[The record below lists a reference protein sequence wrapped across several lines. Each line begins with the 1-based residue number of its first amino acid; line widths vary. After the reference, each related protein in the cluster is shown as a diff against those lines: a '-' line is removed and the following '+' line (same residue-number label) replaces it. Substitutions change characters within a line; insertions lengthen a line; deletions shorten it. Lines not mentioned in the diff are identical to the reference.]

1 VTVRTAMTIDDVRA
15 KVNDQIMFACPR
27 EWEGLVVELDRQ
39 LTAIDPDY
47 TIVQVKPKFDGLR
60 YYFMASDEN
69 LRPKMQKL
77 VNEAERKSFEIPLDK
92 S

>member
-1 VTVRTAMTIDDVRA
+1 MTINDVMN
-15 KVNDQIMFACPR
+15 KVNYSMMFECPR
-27 EWEGLVVELDRQ
+27 EWEELVIELDKK

-47 TIVQVKPKFDGLR
+47 TIVQVKSKFDGLR

-69 LRPKMQKL
+69 LRPQMQEL
-77 VNEAERKSFEIPLDK
+77 VNEAERKSFEIPIDK

>member
-1 VTVRTAMTIDDVRA
+1 M
-15 KVNDQIMFACPR
+15 MFQCPR
-27 EWEGLVVELDRQ
+27 EWEELVIELDKK

-47 TIVQVKPKFDGLR
+47 TIVQVKSKFDGLR

-69 LRPKMQKL
+69 LRPQMQEL
-77 VNEAERKSFEIPLDK
+77 VNEAERKSFEIPIDK

>member
-1 VTVRTAMTIDDVRA
+1 MTIDDVRA
-15 KVNDQIMFACPR
+15 KVNYQIMFACPR

-47 TIVQVKPKFDGLR
+47 TIVQVKSKFDGLR

-69 LRPKMQKL
+69 LRPQMQDL
-77 VNEAERKSFEIPLDK
+77 VDEAERKSFEIPLDK